1 MSLKKKVI
9 SKGYTLEITSWEN
22 DGDYSDTKTITVKT
36 KEEAKMIHQICT
48 TLFKSCNN
56 GANGVGNSTDRER
69 DFAVIEYY
77 EENKDT
83 LTYEPFIE
91 LNAIMEVGDYESEDL
106 IFDFFLDFAAV
117 LMGSSDFYDFR
128 VCESVTVTYS
138 PEDVYLE
145 EIKF

>member
-22 DGDYSDTKTITVKT
+22 DGDNYRTKTKTVET
-36 KEEAKMIHQICT
+36 KEEAEKLVKICNE
-48 TLFKSCNN
+48 LFAGCCN
-56 GANGVGNSTDRER
+56 GEGGVGNSMEGESDWVLLEYVEDHPDLFPELDPTDESAIS
-69 DFAVIEYY
+69 DYFSNLAY
-77 EENKDT
+77 E
-83 LTYEPFIE
+83 
-91 LNAIMEVGDYESEDL
+91 
-106 IFDFFLDFAAV
+106 
-117 LMGSSDFYDFR
+117 LMGSSECYDFR